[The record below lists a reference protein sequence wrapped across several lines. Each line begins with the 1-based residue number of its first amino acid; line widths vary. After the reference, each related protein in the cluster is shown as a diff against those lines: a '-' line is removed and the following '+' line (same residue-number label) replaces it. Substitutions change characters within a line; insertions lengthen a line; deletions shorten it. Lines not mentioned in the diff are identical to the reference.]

1 MSSPDATSPPD
12 AAPPA
17 APPPTDTPPDT
28 GAPPPDPHA
37 GAVAAPPGGTRRH
50 WLAAAAGLGALAAG
64 AGVAWQQMR
73 PRPPTELALARLW
86 ALAPETPSGARM
98 PLQSFQGRPLV
109 LNFWATWCPPCVKE
123 MPELDRF
130 LTAFGPRGWQVLGLA
145 IDQAEPVRQFLR
157 RTPVQFPIALAG
169 VDGLALV
176 RDLGNPAGGLP
187 FTVVIS
193 AQGALLH
200 QKLGPTDLAELS
212 GWASR

>member
-1 MSSPDATSPPD
+1 MNAPTPDLPPPQPSAAT
-12 AAPPA
+12 PA
-17 APPPTDTPPDT
+17 ASP
-28 GAPPPDPHA
+28 AP
-37 GAVAAPPGGTRRH
+37 GSRRL
-50 WLAAAAGLGALAAG
+50 WLAAAGLGALAAG

-73 PRPPTELALARLW
+73 PRPPTEQALARLW

-130 LTAFGPRGWQVLGLA
+130 LAAFGPRGWQVLGLA
-145 IDQAEPVRQFLR
+145 IDQAGPVREFLQ

-169 VDGLALV
+169 VEGLALV

-193 AQGALLH
+193 ADGSLAH

-212 GWASR
+212 GWARG

>member
-1 MSSPDATSPPD
+1 MNTTDPTPSPAPAP
-12 AAPPA
+12 AVGPPA
-17 APPPTDTPPDT
+17 SPA
-28 GAPPPDPHA
+28 A
-37 GAVAAPPGGTRRH
+37 GSRRL
-50 WLAAAAGLGALAAG
+50 WLAAAGLGALAAG

-73 PRPPTELALARLW
+73 PRPPAEQALARLW
-86 ALAPETPSGARM
+86 ALAPETPSGSRM

-130 LTAFGPRGWQVLGLA
+130 LAAFGPRGWQVLGLA
-145 IDQAEPVRQFLR
+145 IDQAEPVRQFLKT
-157 RTPVQFPIALAG
+157 TPVQFPIALAG
-169 VDGLALV
+169 VEGLALV

-193 AQGALLH
+193 ADGRLAQ

-212 GWASR
+212 GWAGG